1 MAPTKKTTRKKK
13 TARKKKKMT
22 AAEFRFNLIL
32 LAAVFVI
39 SAVLLAVRHFPENPS
54 ASSAQPASSAP
65 AVSRPSS
72 PGASP
77 PEAPPSAAR
86 ESPASSP
93 LVEAP
98 SASSPVAAP
107 AVERTAPAQKP
118 ETPPPVKEPA
128 GAGGKLPPTVKA
140 PQPRK
145 PVPPQKTEPLKVAA
159 PAAPPVEKPLPP
171 KKKGTLLFVFDD
183 AGHNLA
189 QLEPFLRLPFPCT
202 IAVLPGLQYSREAAK
217 RIRASGK
224 ELILH
229 QPMQAL
235 NLKMDPGPGAIRQ
248 GMSADEIRAVVRE
261 NLDEVWPVAG
271 MNNHEG
277 SMITADREAMKT
289 VLEIARERG
298 IYFLDSR
305 TNSATAAPA
314 AARDL
319 NMTIWERAVFLD
331 NSQDRIEIMEAVRNG
346 MHIAEKKGTAIMI
359 GHIWSND
366 LANILVEMY
375 PELAAQGF
383 SLSTIARIAVE
394 GDFEE

>member
-1 MAPTKKTTRKKK
+1 
-13 TARKKKKMT
+13 
-22 AAEFRFNLIL
+22 
-32 LAAVFVI
+32 
-39 SAVLLAVRHFPENPS
+39 
-54 ASSAQPASSAP
+54 
-65 AVSRPSS
+65 
-72 PGASP
+72 
-77 PEAPPSAAR
+77 
-86 ESPASSP
+86 
-93 LVEAP
+93 
-98 SASSPVAAP
+98 
-107 AVERTAPAQKP
+107 
-118 ETPPPVKEPA
+118 
-128 GAGGKLPPTVKA
+128 
-140 PQPRK
+140 
-145 PVPPQKTEPLKVAA
+145 
-159 PAAPPVEKPLPP
+159 
-171 KKKGTLLFVFDD
+171 
-183 AGHNLA
+183 
-189 QLEPFLRLPFPCT
+189 
-202 IAVLPGLQYSREAAK
+202 
-217 RIRASGK
+217 
-224 ELILH
+224 
-229 QPMQAL
+229 MQAL